1 MVDIARSPEVKR
13 KKKIRRIIYGGVALL
28 AIVLI
33 TVGVSRLR
41 PAAPSV
47 DRATVWVDT
56 VKRGPMIRQV
66 RGSGILTPENIRWI
80 PATTSGRV
88 EKLVLRPGA
97 QVTPTSVIL
106 QMSNPDLQQQVMDAQ
121 LGFKSAEAAYEN
133 KKADLQSQLL
143 NQEAG
148 VTTLQS
154 QSNQAST
161 TLAANEELYKEK
173 LISELQLKQ
182 FRAND
187 QDLKN
192 QLSVGRQRLE
202 ISKAGMKSQLAPQEA
217 EVNQRKAALDLR
229 LRQLDDLKVKAGMTG
244 VLQVLPVE
252 VGQQVAAGANVARV
266 ADPTVLKAEL
276 RIAETQTKDI
286 KIGQEAEVDTRN
298 GVVAGKVSRIDPAS
312 SNGTVGVDVTLQG
325 ALPPGARPD
334 LSVDGTV
341 RLQKLDDVIFV
352 GRPAFG
358 QEESTITL
366 FKLQPDGEAHRTKV
380 VLGRSSVN
388 TIEIREGLQPGDQVV
403 LSDMSAYDQF
413 DRVRLNYDLH
423 AESSEL
429 IATIKERR

>member
-41 PAAPSV
+41 PAAPGV

-88 EKLVLRPGA
+88 ERLVLRPGA

-106 QMSNPDLQQQVMDAQ
+106 EMSNPDLQQQVMDAQ
-121 LGFKSAEAAYEN
+121 LAYKSAEATFEN
-133 KKADLQSQLL
+133 RKAELQSQLL
-143 NQEAG
+143 NQEAALA
-148 VTTLQS
+148 TLES
-154 QSNQAST
+154 QSRQASLV
-161 TLAANEELYKEK
+161 LAANEELFKEK
-173 LISELQLKQ
+173 LISQLQLKQ
-182 FRAND
+182 FQASD

-192 QLSVGRQRLE
+192 QLTVAKQRLE
-202 ISKAGMKSQLAPQEA
+202 IAKAGMKSQLAPQEA

-286 KIGQEAEVDTRN
+286 KIGQEAEIDTRN
-298 GVVAGKVSRIDPAS
+298 GFVPGKVSRIDPAS
-312 SNGTVGVDVTLQG
+312 SNGTVGVDITLEG
-325 ALPPGARPD
+325 PLPPGARPD

-413 DRVRLNYDLH
+413 DRVRLN
-423 AESSEL
+423 
-429 IATIKERR
+429 

>member
-1 MVDIARSPEVKR
+1 MVDIARSPGVKR

-106 QMSNPDLQQQVMDAQ
+106 EMSNPDLQQQVMDAQ

-413 DRVRLNYDLH
+413 DRVRLN
-423 AESSEL
+423 
-429 IATIKERR
+429 